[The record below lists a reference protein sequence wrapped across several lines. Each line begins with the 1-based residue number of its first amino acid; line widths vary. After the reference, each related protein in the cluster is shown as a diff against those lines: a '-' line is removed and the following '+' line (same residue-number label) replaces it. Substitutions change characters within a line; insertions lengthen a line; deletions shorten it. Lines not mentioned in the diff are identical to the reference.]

1 MERAAHQEHLTK
13 GGYKM
18 DKKLTKKE
26 MEMAER
32 IWATQRKYPMTEF
45 VGKDFTYSG
54 NLTNKGRKK
63 IKKKDKL
70 GWI

>member
-1 MERAAHQEHLTK
+1 
-13 GGYKM
+13 M